1 MLHSA
6 IGTVS
11 EVAGTQCV
19 STSIGETGFAV
30 FGPYTPLKPGN
41 YLVQFRMRIAK
52 DTDRE
57 YADDILCCVV
67 DVAGRSGADILAR
80 RPVLAWAL
88 RGGNTEIGVR
98 FAIAEAQLVEFRV
111 YATGR
116 APLVIETIRP
126 LTGPL
131 ETDDPSDSRDAEQS
145 GFCRQYSRKLRELAD
160 CGAEVT
166 ALGEAALVSFFG
178 VRFLVKNSEDFQLIH
193 EIFHLNSY
201 NFTSQKN
208 TVVMDIGMNIGLAS
222 LYLARMPNV
231 KHVYSFEP
239 FPIPRAR
246 ALENFALN
254 PDLARKITVHEFGL
268 SDINAELA
276 VRYDEAR
283 TISTSIRG
291 KTSGTETKILVH
303 DAAEIFSELLRDTR
317 SWGLDL
323 VVKMDCEGSE
333 FPIFETLDKRGLLKY
348 VRVFMVE
355 WHKWWSA
362 NKTQHDLITRL
373 VASGFVVLDHTNP
386 FDPYAGQLYAIR
398 VT

>member
-1 MLHSA
+1 MMLHSA

-11 EVAGTQCV
+11 EIAGTECV
-19 STSIGETGFAV
+19 STSKGEEGFAL
-30 FGPYTPLKPGN
+30 FGPYTLLEPGH
-41 YLVQFRMRIAK
+41 YIVKFRMRLAE
-52 DTDRE
+52 DTARD

-67 DVAGRSGADILAR
+67 DVAAANGVRIIAR

-88 RGGNTEIGVR
+88 QGGNSEFSLR
-98 FAIAEAQLVEFRV
+98 FAISEPQLVEFRV
-111 YATGR
+111 NATGR
-116 APLVIETIRP
+116 APLVIEAARP

-131 ETDDPSDSRDAEQS
+131 RTDDLSDSRGAEQS
-145 GFCRQYSRKLRELAD
+145 GFRRQYSHKLRELED

-166 ALGEAALVSFFG
+166 ALGDAALVSFFG
-178 VRFLVKNSEDFQLIH
+178 VRLLVKNSEDFQLIH

-201 NFTSQKN
+201 NFAASQD
-208 TVVMDIGMNIGLAS
+208 VVAMDIGMNIGLAS

-231 KHVYSFEP
+231 RHVYSFEP
-239 FPIPRAR
+239 FPVPRAR

-268 SDINAELA
+268 SDNNEELA
-276 VRYDEAR
+276 VRYDEAQ
-283 TISTSIRG
+283 TISTSIKG
-291 KTSGTETKILVH
+291 KSSGAETKILVR
-303 DAAEIFSELLRDTR
+303 DAAEIFSELLLGLR
-317 SWGLDL
+317 GLDL

-348 VRVFMVE
+348 VRVFMIE

-373 VASGFVVLDHTNP
+373 IAGGFVVLDHTNP

-398 VT
+398 AG